1 MNCLLATAVP
11 EASSFATT
19 LVLTIIGMSLIVWV
33 AIIMR
38 FVRHDPLVPL
48 WPRRAVPWSWL
59 FTLAA
64 FLLYILVSVATL
76 TLVRFAVDGGPIV
89 VEPQSTQELTP
100 LLASTAVAG
109 GISTVL
115 TLLALVTAA
124 GATRID
130 LGFDGRWLRMDL
142 FYGLAGFAAVVP
154 VVFLIKWL
162 LLPFSKENH
171 PLERMVREHSSPAL
185 LFWTVMVAVVAA
197 PWVEE
202 FLLRVVFQGWLERC
216 FFPRQALPQPVGPDL
231 ADAELVSSQTD
242 QAPMSSSMDSSNPY
256 ATPLPDYGT
265 GYYLPSKFQAI
276 REPDPAEPH
285 EQIVPP
291 GWRAAPPIFI
301 SSVVFAGLHI
311 GHGIDPI
318 PLFFLALVLGWLY
331 QRTHRLWPC
340 VVLHTALNATS
351 VALLFSSL

>member
-1 MNCLLATAVP
+1 MNCLLAAATP
-11 EASSFATT
+11 EAEASLFATT

-38 FVRHDPLVPL
+38 LVRHEPLMPL

-64 FLLYILVSVATL
+64 FLLYILVSIATL
-76 TLVRFAVDGGPIV
+76 VLMRFATGGGPIV
-89 VEPQSTQELTP
+89 VEPQTTQELTP

-109 GISTVL
+109 AISTVL

-124 GATRID
+124 GATKID
-130 LGFDGRWLRMDL
+130 LGLDSRWLKQDV
-142 FYGLAGFAAVVP
+142 FYGLAGFAAAVP

-171 PLERMVREHSSPAL
+171 PLEKMVREHSSPAL

-216 FFPRQALPQPVGPDL
+216 FFPRQA
-231 ADAELVSSQTD
+231 
-242 QAPMSSSMDSSNPY
+242 
-256 ATPLPDYGT
+256 
-265 GYYLPSKFQAI
+265 
-276 REPDPAEPH
+276 
-285 EQIVPP
+285 
-291 GWRAAPPIFI
+291 
-301 SSVVFAGLHI
+301 
-311 GHGIDPI
+311 
-318 PLFFLALVLGWLY
+318 
-331 QRTHRLWPC
+331 
-340 VVLHTALNATS
+340 
-351 VALLFSSL
+351 